1 MKTKNEFAIVLIFY
15 YHYFR
20 NRIELDSLKK
30 VVVKYTKK
38 QFQGQLLKDLYQKY
52 PAHLFEHLLEVDY
65 SEVIYVLRKYSQ
77 QIPKEYLQL
86 IIKDY
91 ETIASKPLIIPPY
104 DESTDIYS
112 NNFNAANVLTNPRQF
127 PLCCP
132 PYVEIS
138 LVYDNL
144 TKVSHLLPSYT
155 CLTDKLEGSLHKLV
169 SVPEG
174 FRDETAEEILNRLL
188 AKPSQ
193 NYINSNESETIEEEK
208 DAVEEEDNTNNWGN
222 IKLTKSLETVFA
234 KRSEEIEKELIRKK
248 TIQEQEKRPF
258 LDILAEKSVPRYISI
273 NSLGEKTALDSPLS
287 LINQFYREKLRVRII
302 TRHQNSI
309 RGSIDAFIIGFDKFM
324 NLILKDCDEEYV
336 ITTQQ
341 KKRKKVMKLGK
352 FVDRTGVLIRY
363 LPQVI
368 LRGDNIV
375 CVFRLLG

>member
-30 VVVKYTKK
+30 VVVKYTRK

-86 IIKDY
+86 ILKDY
-91 ETIASKPLIIPPY
+91 ETIASKHLVVSPY
-104 DESTDIYS
+104 DESADIYS

-132 PYVEIS
+132 SYVESS

-144 TKVSHLLPSYT
+144 TKVSQLLPPYA
-155 CLTDKLEGSLHKLV
+155 CLTDKLEGSLHKLA

-174 FRDETAEEILNRLL
+174 LIDETAEELLNRLL
-188 AKPSQ
+188 TKPSQ
-193 NYINSNESETIEEEK
+193 GYIISNESETIEEVT
-208 DAVEEEDNTNNWGN
+208 DDVDNSNAWGN
-222 IKLTKSLETVFA
+222 IKLTRSLETVFA

-287 LINQFYREKLRVRII
+287 LINQFYREKVRVRII
-302 TRHQNSI
+302 TRHQN
-309 RGSIDAFIIGFDKFM
+309 R
-324 NLILKDCDEEYV
+324 
-336 ITTQQ
+336 
-341 KKRKKVMKLGK
+341 
-352 FVDRTGVLIRY
+352 
-363 LPQVI
+363 
-368 LRGDNIV
+368 
-375 CVFRLLG
+375 